1 METCINYCTT
11 DCAYVSS
18 DERRWINRIRKL
30 KEQHPEEVRIIREPE
45 NNDGCIYASVPV
57 KWVRVNPPKKMN
69 LTDEQR
75 ENVAKRFAYAQAM
88 LHS

>member
-30 KEQHPEEVRIIREPE
+30 KEQHPEEVRIIREPDG
-45 NNDGCIYASVPV
+45 NDGCIYASVPV
-57 KWVRVNPPKKMN
+57 KWVRVNPTKKMN

-75 ENVAKRFAYAQAM
+75 DKIRDRLKSMSVHKQ
-88 LHS
+88 